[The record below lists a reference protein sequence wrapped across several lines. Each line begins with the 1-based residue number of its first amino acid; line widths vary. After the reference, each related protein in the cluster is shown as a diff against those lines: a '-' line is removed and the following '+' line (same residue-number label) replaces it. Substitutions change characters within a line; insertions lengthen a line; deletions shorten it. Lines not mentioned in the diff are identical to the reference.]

1 MSLPAQQRQP
11 GSSAFDALRYA
22 PMVMADIDE
31 VCAVENAV
39 YPHPW
44 TRGNFVDSL
53 SSGYSAWTL
62 RAGEGERAGALA
74 AYFLLMDVVGEAHL
88 LNVAVAAHRQRA
100 GLGRYMLDKVAAC
113 ARGLGAESILLEVR
127 PSNARALA
135 IYLRYGY
142 TEIGRRKNY
151 YPAHDGLREDAIVM
165 RFKL

>member
-1 MSLPAQQRQP
+1 MSLPAQQRHEH
-11 GSSAFDALRYA
+11 SSAFDSLRYA

-53 SSGYSAWTL
+53 ASGYSAWTL
-62 RAGEGERAGALA
+62 REDGAGGQGALA

-88 LNVAVAAHRQRA
+88 LNVAVAAQRQRA

-113 ARGLGAESILLEVR
+113 ARGLGADSILLEVR
-127 PSNARALA
+127 PSNTRALDV
-135 IYLRYGY
+135 YLRYGY

-151 YPAHDGLREDAIVM
+151 YPAHDGKREEAIVM
-165 RFKL
+165 RFHL